1 MAAPPNN
8 GNGQYPPQQYGEQP
22 QYPVDPAQQAY
33 GSPASPPPAAAS
45 QHGAEHGKK
54 KKRAYAA
61 QAFEVATGGNAVVGG
76 QPAAAQYGIPQPAAP
91 GFGGYPA
98 QDAQQVAYGAP
109 QPAVPGVG
117 GYQAPDAYYSQGVP
131 PAAVGPAPGG
141 VAGITAGIQSMG
153 FGGQPQQPQQLPAQ
167 TRGHVNQLYPTD
179 LLNQPFNVAELELPP
194 PPIILP
200 PNVSSLASRLV
211 LRAHCLLFAA
221 SLALPLPQMPT
232 ARQSMCDRP

>member
-1 MAAPPNN
+1 MAAPPPND
-8 GNGQYPPQQYGEQP
+8 GYGQYPPQQYGEQP

-33 GSPASPPPAAAS
+33 GSSASPPPAAAS

-98 QDAQQVAYGAP
+98 QDVQQPAYGAPTTPYGAP

-117 GYQAPDAYYSQGVP
+117 GYQAPDAYYSQGAA

-167 TRGHVNQLYPTD
+167 ARGPANQLYPTD

-200 PNVSSLASRLV
+200 PNVSSLASRVGLC
-211 LRAHCLLFAA
+211 AHC
-221 SLALPLPQMPT
+221 
-232 ARQSMCDRP
+232 